1 MKAKRIGK
9 TANMDLLK
17 FELSPIIGYFPA
29 LIEFMF
35 ANRQKLIT
43 MQGYTHTHSLLCLLI
58 FPLDFITITYYM
70 GSRVRH
76 AGVKTRVYH

>member
-43 MQGYTHTHSLLCLLI
+43 MQGYTHTH
-58 FPLDFITITYYM
+58 FF
-70 GSRVRH
+70 
-76 AGVKTRVYH
+76 VY